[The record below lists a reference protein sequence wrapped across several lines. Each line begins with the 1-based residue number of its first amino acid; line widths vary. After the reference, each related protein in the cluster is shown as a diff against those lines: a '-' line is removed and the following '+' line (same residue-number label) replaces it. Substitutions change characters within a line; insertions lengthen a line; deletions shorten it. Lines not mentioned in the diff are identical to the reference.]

1 MNDFQRRDTSK
12 SETQPTKT
20 SHELGMVGYFS
31 ACQLDGEVDIS
42 KFLPPRESDQ
52 YFSILR
58 RILLAEIPR
67 QVDMHHDIV
76 DGYLKRFPEIVSQT
90 DWAWELLAVE
100 YYARLDRGE
109 TVDLLS
115 YQKRFPDL
123 YESLVDHLK
132 KPSDSQT
139 VESGE
144 SNADV
149 FLPGT
154 VLDDFE
160 IIRQIGQGGQASV
173 YQVRQLSLDRQLALK
188 VSDAIGHEGQTL
200 AQLEHPNIV
209 TVYSERIFAGR
220 KLLAM
225 RLIAGRSLTELIQYR
240 RNHNP
245 QLFGRSQLLDWL
257 KKENDPNPAQGTEVQ
272 RQRGIRHG
280 TAATMVSLIRDV
292 ARGLAHAHSKH
303 VLHCDIKPAN
313 ILLDRAGIALLT
325 DFNVAALQDN
335 KSGSEISYVG
345 GTPAYMSPEHIRAMA
360 FWLDDHDNEFDER
373 SDIYSLGTVFYEL
386 ITGHHPWTISHAEWE
401 PSKVNQILAERLQEP
416 RLFLENM
423 PDVNSGLR
431 AIIIKCLT
439 SQPSSRYQNAL
450 QLIEDLDRWLTFRPL
465 IYAEHNHWPEKTY
478 DFARRH
484 PTAIS
489 VATMVLLAAAL
500 IIGTLIGGSVT
511 RLRRAERLLDQCT
524 QEMAK
529 GNVQTVISRV
539 GEARGVLADRIP
551 PAIAWMFND
560 RIKTT
565 DKRFQNFESDL
576 ALIEKRQ
583 FDQAVLATR
592 TTEISGSQDSSQV
605 GPLQNPLSIYR
616 VLENPDWE
624 SSPRFQSLSAGQQ
637 KRVYEDITEIL
648 LIGLSDISRNPEKH
662 NDQLQTLLDRFP
674 QPHQKL
680 SLIENVIRSR
690 GKYLAKGVLTNF
702 PTNEEFENYL
712 LATMAAYD
720 HQYKIAI
727 QYLKKRSAQLQ
738 SNQSSR
744 FWADFLMAL
753 CCQNLNRSEEAIEH
767 YGKCIGQNPE
777 FAWPYYNLGLIYAE
791 LDQLEPTNR
800 LHLAEQHL
808 SKAIKIDSKF
818 TVAYA
823 SLGAV
828 LYLQDRPR
836 DALKQFS
843 LAISQGHRNSQTYA
857 NQAAAFHAIGN
868 VSDAVK
874 SLQQAL
880 QMDSKNDQ
888 LQRQLK
894 AWQNNQ

>member
-1 MNDFQRRDTSK
+1 MNDIQRRDP
-12 SETQPTKT
+12 SESDTQPTKA
-20 SHELGMVGYFS
+20 SHELGVAGYFS
-31 ACQLDGEVDIS
+31 ACRLGGEIDIS

-58 RILLAEIPR
+58 RILLAEISR
-67 QVDMHHDIV
+67 QVDVNHEIV
-76 DGYLKRFPEIVSQT
+76 DGYLKRFPDIVSQT

-109 TVDLLS
+109 TVNLLS

-123 YESLVDHLK
+123 YESLVDQLE
-132 KPSDSQT
+132 KPSDSRT
-139 VESGE
+139 VKSGAT
-144 SNADV
+144 NTDV
-149 FLPGT
+149 FRPGT

-160 IIRQIGQGGQASV
+160 IIQQIGQGGQASV

-188 VSDAIGHEGQTL
+188 ISDATGHEGQTL
-200 AQLEHPNIV
+200 ARLEHPNIV

-225 RLIAGRSLTELIQYR
+225 RLIDGRSLTELIQYR
-240 RNHNP
+240 RNQNP
-245 QLFGRSQLLDWL
+245 QSFGRSELLAWL
-257 KKENDPNPAQGTEVQ
+257 KKENDPSPVQVTEMQ

-280 TAATMVSLIRDV
+280 PAATMIRLIRDV
-292 ARGLAHAHSKH
+292 ARGLAHAHSKY

-313 ILLDRAGIALLT
+313 ILLDRAGVALLT

-335 KSGSEISYVG
+335 KSDSEISSLG

-416 RLFLENM
+416 RLFSENI
-423 PDVNSGLR
+423 PGVNSGLR

-465 IYAEHNHWPEKTY
+465 VYAKHNNWPEKIC
-478 DFARRH
+478 DCARRH

-489 VATMVLLAAAL
+489 VAAMVFLAAGL
-500 IIGTLIGGSVT
+500 IIGILIGGSVT

-551 PAIAWMFND
+551 PAIVWMFTD

-565 DKRFQNFESDL
+565 DNRLRNFETDL

-592 TTEISGSQDSSQV
+592 TTELSGSKDSSQV

-624 SSPRFQSLSAGQQ
+624 SSPRFQSLSAVQQ
-637 KRVYEDITEIL
+637 NRVYEDITEIL
-648 LIGLSDISRNPEKH
+648 LIVLSDISRNPKKYK
-662 NDQLQTLLDRFP
+662 DQLQKLLDRFP
-674 QPHQKL
+674 KPHQKL
-680 SLIENVIRSR
+680 PLIENVIRSR
-690 GKYLAKGVLTNF
+690 GKHLANAILTNF
-702 PTNEEFENYL
+702 PINEFENYL

-720 HQYKIAI
+720 RQYEIAI
-727 QYLKKRSAQLQ
+727 QHLEKRSAQLS
-738 SNQSSR
+738 SNQPSR

-767 YGKCIGQNPE
+767 YGKCIGQNPD

-791 LDQLEPTNR
+791 LDRLKPADR
-800 LHLAEQHL
+800 LHLAERHL
-808 SKAIKIDSKF
+808 SKAIKIDSEF
-818 TVAYA
+818 TAAYA

-836 DALKQFS
+836 DALKHFS
-843 LAISQGHRNSQTYA
+843 RAIGQGHQNSQTYA

-868 VSDAVK
+868 VSDAVE

-880 QMDSKNDQ
+880 RLDSNNDQ
-888 LQRQLK
+888 LQQRLK
-894 AWQNNQ
+894 AWQKNQ